1 MKYLTKENVC
11 VAFCALVLVL
21 VVFMFVKFR
30 PCGCRNEGF
39 KGSKESFS
47 GGISDELMTMFRET
61 ETQLTDRLNDL
72 EARTSKLEGR

>member
-11 VAFCALVLVL
+11 VAFCALVLVVVL
-21 VVFMFVKFR
+21 VVFFKLR
-30 PCGCRNEGF
+30 SCGCGNEGF

-47 GGISDELMTMFRET
+47 GGIPDELMTMFRET